1 MEKSKAAQTSAVMI
15 KLPDFKVLL
24 SVYVTEKSK
33 FAVPSNEM
41 HMFRKI
47 LTKLEFLIFWGKDQL
62 TSKQFIFLS
71 SVLVGIS
78 SALAV
83 IVLKSFAHWVFSS
96 ATYINSILKLSFM
109 NSLLPIIGILLT
121 VFVVKKVLGG
131 TIEKGTSQILYAVA
145 KKAGI
150 IPKKQMYAQIITS
163 SLTVGLG
170 GSAGL
175 ESPIVITGAAFG
187 SNYAQKYKLSYK
199 ERTLLIGCGVA
210 AGIAA
215 AFNAPI
221 AGVLFAIEVLLVDV
235 SISAFTPI
243 MIAAATGALVS
254 AIALDESI
262 LLTFKQQQTFNYHN
276 IPYYLLLGVFTGFI
290 AVFYSRNFQKTENF
304 FSRLRLGPYK
314 KALFGASLLAMI
326 IFIFPTLFGEGYES
340 IRVLSEKDP
349 GQLLENTLFSDFRN
363 NAWVLLLFIGIT
375 MFLKA
380 FATGITLGSGGN
392 GGNFAPSLFLGSY
405 TGFFFSKFLNLTG
418 LTKLPVSNFTMVGMA
433 GILSGLFHAPLTA
446 IFLIAEITGG
456 YDLMIPLMMVSSIS
470 FAISK
475 KFEKH
480 SLDVKSLAKKGHV
493 FTSNKDTNILSTLDT
508 EKIIQTDYIT
518 ISPDENLEKLV
529 ELISHSNQVIFGVV
543 NNEDELLGTVYF
555 NDIREII
562 FSNFKVKYTPVRD
575 IMSKPEQ
582 VVSPTDTMESVM
594 DKFEKSKIPFLPV
607 LKNGKYYG
615 FISKSVALEAYREKL
630 KSLTIE

>member
-1 MEKSKAAQTSAVMI
+1 MFKKFFSKI
-15 KLPDFKVLL
+15 
-24 SVYVTEKSK
+24 
-33 FAVPSNEM
+33 
-41 HMFRKI
+41 
-47 LTKLEFLIFWGKDQL
+47 EFLLALSQSAF
-62 TSKQFIFLS
+62 TPKQFIFLS

-78 SALAV
+78 AAFAV
-83 IVLKSFAHWVFSS
+83 IILKIFAHSVFTF
-96 ATYINSILKLSFM
+96 ATYVTIHTNFLKIG
-109 NSLLPIIGILLT
+109 LLKIMLPVIGIMLT
-121 VFVVKKVLGG
+121 VFVVNRFLGG
-131 TIEKGTSQILYAVA
+131 SIEKGTSQILYAVA

-187 SNYAQKYKLSYK
+187 SNYAQRYKLHYK
-199 ERTLLIGCGVA
+199 DRTLLIGCGVA

-254 AIALDESI
+254 AIALDETI
-262 LLTFKQQQTFNYHN
+262 LLNFTTRETFDYRN
-276 IPYYLLLGVFTGFI
+276 IPYYVFLGIFTGFV
-290 AVFYSRNFQKTENF
+290 AVFYARNFQKTEHF
-304 FSRLRLGPYK
+304 FSRIRYSAYK
-314 KALFGASLLAMI
+314 KAFFGASILALL

-340 IRVLSEKDP
+340 IRTLSSSDP
-349 GQLLENTLFSDFRN
+349 GELLENTLFRGFRN
-363 NAWVLLLFIGIT
+363 NNWALLAFVGCSF
-375 MFLKA
+375 MLKA

-405 TGFFFSKFLNLTG
+405 VGFFFSKLLNLTG
-418 LTKLPVSNFTMVGMA
+418 LTNLPIGNFTMVGMA

-456 YDLMIPLMMVSSIS
+456 YGLMIPLMIVASIS

-475 KFEKH
+475 RFEKH
-480 SLDVKSLAKKGHV
+480 SLDVKSLAKKGHA
-493 FTSNKDTNILSTLDT
+493 FTSNKDSNVLSTLDT
-508 EKIIQTDYIT
+508 NSIIQTDYLKLT
-518 ISPDENLEKLV
+518 PDENLEKLV
-529 ELISHSNQVIFGVV
+529 DLISHSNQVIFPVV
-543 NNEDELLGTVYF
+543 SKDDRLLGIVHF

-562 FSNFKVKYTPVRD
+562 FNQYRVKYTLIKEIMVQPVA
-575 IMSKPEQ
+575 IVHPSN
-582 VVSPTDTMESVM
+582 SMEIVM
-594 DKFEKSKIPFLPV
+594 NKFESSRKAFLPV
-607 LKNGKYYG
+607 ISDDKYYG
-615 FISKSVALEAYREKL
+615 FISKSVALEAYRAKL
-630 KSLTIE
+630 KSMIIE